1 MPVRARGVQRLAF
14 RCLPRLGT
22 SATITEP
29 LSSIYHCDVEAA
41 GWRAP
46 TPLRQASVKH
56 DLANPASTMKAS
68 ENTFDRSMMVVA
80 RDLQTVADPDT
91 AGAAFFIQRDVNRR
105 LGEPWRWSETDLVA
119 P

>member
-1 MPVRARGVQRLAF
+1 
-14 RCLPRLGT
+14 
-22 SATITEP
+22 
-29 LSSIYHCDVEAA
+29 
-41 GWRAP
+41 
-46 TPLRQASVKH
+46 
-56 DLANPASTMKAS
+56 MKAS